1 MENFEA
7 GLRERR
13 EATASRIANKD
24 LFLFFLDHEVK
35 RARRYQNF
43 LSLLLVRFKQT
54 ATDEG
59 NGNRL
64 QTFYA
69 EMCDFLGGEMRE
81 SDVLYSLGANQLV
94 ILLPY
99 ADESAGKNARLRL
112 EDIIKD
118 YDFKSRG
125 FEVMIEQICFPAHG
139 TATIDLIKKT
149 LEAKP
154 SKMKGPRGR

>member
-13 EATASRIANKD
+13 EATASRIVNKD

-64 QTFYA
+64 QTFCA

-81 SDVLYSLGANQLV
+81 SDVLCSLGVNQLV

-99 ADESAGKNARLRL
+99 AD
-112 EDIIKD
+112 
-118 YDFKSRG
+118 
-125 FEVMIEQICFPAHG
+125 
-139 TATIDLIKKT
+139 
-149 LEAKP
+149 
-154 SKMKGPRGR
+154 